1 MKVKNKGN
9 GSLTRSHLNNNDMDN
24 YITAE
29 KFSFWK
35 EFRIGLVISAVCLAA
50 SIYGFIVGTYGLA
63 ALNAFVVILNVIIIY
78 KNLPPKWA
86 RNAFV
91 VILNVIIIYKNL
103 PPKWARKEMKGM
115 KGGYSNRDF
124 IDHLAEDLH
133 SEVGIKIYD
142 DK

>member
-1 MKVKNKGN
+1 MENM
-9 GSLTRSHLNNNDMDN
+9 SELESTIDMDN

-86 RNAFV
+86 R
-91 VILNVIIIYKNL
+91 
-103 PPKWARKEMKGM
+103 KEMKGM
-115 KGGYSNRDF
+115 KGGYSNKDF
-124 IDHLAEDLH
+124 INHLAEDLH

>member
-1 MKVKNKGN
+1 MENM
-9 GSLTRSHLNNNDMDN
+9 SELESTIDMDN

-35 EFRIGLVISAVCLAA
+35 EFRMALIVSAVCLAA
-50 SIYGFIVGTYGLA
+50 SIYSFVVGSHGAA
-63 ALNAFVVILNVIIIY
+63 AL
-78 KNLPPKWA
+78 
-86 RNAFV
+86 NAFV

-115 KGGYSNRDF
+115 KGGYSNKDF

>member
-1 MKVKNKGN
+1 
-9 GSLTRSHLNNNDMDN
+9 MDN

-78 KNLPPKWA
+78 KNLPPKWV
-86 RNAFV
+86 RRE
-91 VILNVIIIYKNL
+91 I
-103 PPKWARKEMKGM
+103 KGM
-115 KGGYSNRDF
+115 KGGYSNKDF

-133 SEVGIKIYD
+133 SEVEIRIYD

>member
-1 MKVKNKGN
+1 MN
-9 GSLTRSHLNNNDMDN
+9 N
-24 YITAE
+24 YITV
-29 KFSFWK
+29 KKYSFWK
-35 EFRIGLVISAVCLAA
+35 EFRMALVISAVCFAA
-50 SIYGFIVGTYGLA
+50 SIYGFIVGTYGSA

-86 RNAFV
+86 RN
-91 VILNVIIIYKNL
+91 
-103 PPKWARKEMKGM
+103 EMKSM
-115 KGGYSNRDF
+115 KGEYSNKNF